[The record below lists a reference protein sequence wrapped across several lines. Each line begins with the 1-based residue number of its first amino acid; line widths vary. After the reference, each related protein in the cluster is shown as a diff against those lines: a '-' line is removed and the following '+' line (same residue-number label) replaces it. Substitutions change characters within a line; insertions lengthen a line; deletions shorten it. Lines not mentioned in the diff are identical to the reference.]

1 MIRTK
6 EGKRM
11 KTLREI
17 LLTGTAVLA
26 MAVAA
31 PGFAQ
36 STITVHGSV
45 KNPAGEPFSGLTVK
59 FTKDK
64 TVPYKDEKFLNT
76 FTTDAS
82 GAFKGSGVAPG
93 DYLVYFTQGDKI
105 LDRLEVTIK
114 PEPADLTIDDDMSRP
129 EYLKGLS
136 PEERKAVEDYKKNNA
151 AANATNKKIANLN
164 ATLQTV
170 RADLKAAAA
179 THGDVGKDVTDM
191 KSAVDAKP
199 DASILWIEYGDA
211 LAAQGDHLA
220 TSDKA
225 TSTQDY
231 DAAIDAYKKGAEL
244 DAASKKP
251 NPVDQ
256 AAAWNGVGNA
266 YSKEGKPSDASG
278 AFENAV
284 KAQPANAGMFYS
296 NEAIVLYRAGQSD
309 AAVAAA
315 EKAIAADPNR
325 AEPYFIKGQTLIA
338 KATVDPKTQKIIA
351 PPGCVEAYQK
361 YLQLAP
367 DGSQAQAVKDVL
379 AGMGEKIDT
388 KYSARKK

>member
-1 MIRTK
+1 
-6 EGKRM
+6 M

-31 PGFAQ
+31 PVIAQ
-36 STITVHGSV
+36 NTATVHGTV
-45 KNPAGEPFSGLTVK
+45 TNPAGQPFGNITVK

-64 TVPYKDEKFLNT
+64 STPYKDEKFVNT

-82 GAFKGSGVAPG
+82 GAFKGTGVAPG
-93 DYLVYFTQGDKI
+93 DYFVYFTQGDKM

-114 PEPADLTIDDDMSRP
+114 ADQADVTINDDMSRP
-129 EYLKGLS
+129 EYLKSLT
-136 PEERKAVEDYKKNNA
+136 PEERKAIEDYKKNNA
-151 AANATNKKIANLN
+151 AAAESNKKIANLN
-164 ATLQTV
+164 ATLQAV
-170 RADLKAAAA
+170 RADLKAAAP
-179 THGDVGKDVTDM
+179 THGDVSKDVTDM

-199 DASILWIEYGDA
+199 DESILWIEYGDA
-211 LAAQGDHLA
+211 LIGQGDHMA

-225 TSTQDY
+225 EASKDY

-251 NPVDQ
+251 NPIDQ
-256 AAAWNGVGNA
+256 AAAWNGAGNA
-266 YSKEGKPSDASG
+266 YSKEGKPTDASA

-296 NEAIVLYRAGQSD
+296 NESIVLYRAGQAD
-309 AAVAAA
+309 AAAAA
-315 EKAIAADPNR
+315 ADKAIAADPNR
-325 AEPYFIKGQTLIA
+325 PEPYFIKGQALIS

-351 PPGCVEAYQK
+351 PPGCVDAYQK

-367 DGSQAQAVKDVL
+367 TGPQAEEVKQIL

-388 KYSARKK
+388 KYNARKK